1 MNTILYLDLF
11 SGASGDMLLGALL
24 DAGLPLEAL
33 RTELEKMDLAG
44 YELVAERQVRHGL
57 SGIRLL
63 VRDVAQA
70 HPARRL
76 PDIRRL
82 LQDSALSMR
91 VQEAS
96 MAVFA
101 RLARVEARIHG
112 SAVDEV
118 HFHEIGA
125 VDSLVDVVGFAAG
138 LEQLQVERVFSSPVP
153 LGSGTIETEHGLLPV
168 PAPATLALLAEVG
181 APTRPH
187 PAQTE
192 IVTPTAAALLAEWA
206 TFELPPMR
214 VRAAGYGFGQKEFP
228 WANAVRVWL
237 GEEVPLPQSLPGGEG
252 GRERMDDTGA
262 GFAHLPQPLPGGE
275 GGGDAPQALHGGEG
289 GGDAPQALHGGEG
302 ERERDQVTLLECNLD
317 DITGET
323 LGYAMERL
331 FAAGALDVWFTPIQ
345 MKKDRPGVILSVLV
359 PPDRTATVAQVML
372 RETPTLGVRVL
383 PIERRVAERHVR
395 EVETPWGKVRVKE
408 KWLNGERAAAS
419 PEYEDCA
426 RIAREQAIPLHQVF
440 EAARKAGRSD

>member
-237 GEEVPLPQSLPGGEG
+237 GEEAPLPQSLPGGEG
-252 GRERMDDTGA
+252 GGDA
-262 GFAHLPQPLPGGE
+262 PQPLPGGE

-289 GGDAPQALHGGEG
+289 GGG
-302 ERERDQVTLLECNLD
+302 RDQVTLLECNLD

-408 KWLNGERAAAS
+408 KWLNGERAAVS

>member
-1 MNTILYLDLF
+1 VNTILYLDLF

-237 GEEVPLPQSLPGGEG
+237 GEEAPLPQS
-252 GRERMDDTGA
+252 
-262 GFAHLPQPLPGGE
+262 LPGGE

-289 GGDAPQALHGGEG
+289 GGG
-302 ERERDQVTLLECNLD
+302 RDQVTLLECNLD

-408 KWLNGERAAAS
+408 KWLNGERAAVS

>member
-1 MNTILYLDLF
+1 MSTVLYLDLF

-33 RTELEKMDLAG
+33 QAELEKMDLSG

-57 SGIRLL
+57 SGTRLL

-70 HPARRL
+70 HPARHV

-82 LQDSALSMR
+82 LQNSALSSR

-112 SAVDEV
+112 VAVDEV

-214 VRAAGYGFGQKEFP
+214 VRAIGYGFGQKEFP
-228 WANAVRVWL
+228 WVNAVRVWL
-237 GEEVPLPQSLPGGEG
+237 GEEAPLPQSLPGGEG
-252 GRERMDDTGA
+252 GEGQAEGTGVE
-262 GFAHLPQPLPGGE
+262 FAHLPQPLREGEGGREGMDDTGGKFAHLPQSLHGE
-275 GGGDAPQALHGGEG
+275 GGGG
-289 GGDAPQALHGGEG
+289 
-302 ERERDQVTLLECNLD
+302 RDQITLLECNLD
-317 DITGET
+317 DTTGET

-345 MKKDRPGVILSVLV
+345 MKKGRPGVMLSVLV
-359 PPDRTATVAQVML
+359 PPGRTATVAQVVL
-372 RETPTLGVRVL
+372 RETSTLGVRVL
-383 PIERRVAERHVR
+383 PLERMVAERHMR
-395 EVETPWGKVRVKE
+395 EVETPWGKVQVKE
-408 KWLNGERAAAS
+408 KWLNGERAAVS

-426 RIAREQAIPLHQVF
+426 RIAREHAIPLYQVF
-440 EAARKAGRSD
+440 EAARKAGGSD

>member
-1 MNTILYLDLF
+1 MSTILYLDLF

-33 RTELEKMDLAG
+33 RAELEKMGLAG

-57 SGIRLL
+57 SGTRLL

-112 SAVDEV
+112 VAVDEV

-237 GEEVPLPQSLPGGEG
+237 GEEAPLPQSLPGGEG
-252 GRERMDDTGA
+252 GGDA
-262 GFAHLPQPLPGGE
+262 PQPLPGGE

-289 GGDAPQALHGGEG
+289 GGG
-302 ERERDQVTLLECNLD
+302 RDQVTLLECNLD

-345 MKKDRPGVILSVLV
+345 MKKGRPGVMLSVLV
-359 PPDRTATVAQVML
+359 PPGRAATVAQVVL
-372 RETPTLGVRVL
+372 RETPTLGLRVL
-383 PIERRVAERHVR
+383 PIERMVVERHVR

>member
-1 MNTILYLDLF
+1 MSTVLYLDLF

-33 RTELEKMDLAG
+33 QAELEKMDLAG

-57 SGIRLL
+57 SGTRLL

-70 HPARRL
+70 HPARHL

-82 LQDSALSMR
+82 LQNSALSSR

-112 SAVDEV
+112 VAVDEV

-153 LGSGTIETEHGLLPV
+153 LGSGPIETEHGLLPV

-214 VRAAGYGFGQKEFP
+214 VRAIGYGFGQKEFP
-228 WANAVRVWL
+228 WVNAVRVWL
-237 GEEVPLPQSLPGGEG
+237 GEEAPLPQS
-252 GRERMDDTGA
+252 
-262 GFAHLPQPLPGGE
+262 LPGGE

-289 GGDAPQALHGGEG
+289 G
-302 ERERDQVTLLECNLD
+302 RERDQVTLLECNLD
-317 DITGET
+317 DTTGET

-345 MKKDRPGVILSVLV
+345 MKKDRPGVMLSVLV
-359 PPDRTATVAQVML
+359 PPGRTATVAQVVL
-372 RETPTLGVRVL
+372 RETSTLGLRVL
-383 PIERRVAERHVR
+383 PIERMVAERHMR
-395 EVETPWGKVRVKE
+395 EVETPWGKVQVKE
-408 KWLNGERAAAS
+408 KWLNGERAAVS

-426 RIAREQAIPLHQVF
+426 RIAREHAIPLYQVF
-440 EAARKAGRSD
+440 EAARKAGGSD

>member
-237 GEEVPLPQSLPGGEG
+237 GEEAPLPQSLPGGEG
-252 GRERMDDTGA
+252 GGDA
-262 GFAHLPQPLPGGE
+262 PQPLPGGE

-289 GGDAPQALHGGEG
+289 GGG
-302 ERERDQVTLLECNLD
+302 RDQVTLLECNLD

-345 MKKDRPGVILSVLV
+345 MKKGRPGVMLSVLV
-359 PPDRTATVAQVML
+359 PPGRAATVAQVVL
-372 RETPTLGVRVL
+372 RETPTLGLRVL
-383 PIERRVAERHVR
+383 PIERMVVERHVR

>member
-1 MNTILYLDLF
+1 MSTILYLDLF

-33 RTELEKMDLAG
+33 RAELEKMDLAG

-237 GEEVPLPQSLPGGEG
+237 GEEAPRPQYLPGGEG
-252 GRERMDDTGA
+252 GGDA
-262 GFAHLPQPLPGGE
+262 PQPLPGGE

-289 GGDAPQALHGGEG
+289 GGG
-302 ERERDQVTLLECNLD
+302 RDQVTLLECNLD

-408 KWLNGERAAAS
+408 KWLNGERAAVS

>member
-1 MNTILYLDLF
+1 MSTVLYLDLF

-33 RTELEKMDLAG
+33 QAELEKMDLAG

-57 SGIRLL
+57 SGTRLL

-70 HPARRL
+70 HPARHL

-82 LQDSALSMR
+82 LQNSALSSR

-112 SAVDEV
+112 VAVDEV

-214 VRAAGYGFGQKEFP
+214 VRAIGYGFGQKEFP
-228 WANAVRVWL
+228 WVNAVRVWL
-237 GEEVPLPQSLPGGEG
+237 GEEAPLPQS
-252 GRERMDDTGA
+252 
-262 GFAHLPQPLPGGE
+262 LPGGE

-289 GGDAPQALHGGEG
+289 G
-302 ERERDQVTLLECNLD
+302 RERDQVTLLECNLD
-317 DITGET
+317 DTTGET

-345 MKKDRPGVILSVLV
+345 MKKDRPGVMLSVLV
-359 PPDRTATVAQVML
+359 PPGRTATVAQVVL
-372 RETPTLGVRVL
+372 RETSTLGLRVL
-383 PIERRVAERHVR
+383 PIERMVAERHMR
-395 EVETPWGKVRVKE
+395 EVETPWGKVQVKE
-408 KWLNGERAAAS
+408 KWLNGERAAVS

-426 RIAREQAIPLHQVF
+426 RIAREHAIPLYQVF
-440 EAARKAGRSD
+440 EAARKAGGSD